1 MHEFLNLLK
10 SGELINHLTITL
22 QEVFIGFFIG
32 IFAGI
37 GMGLLFRWKQTLAK
51 IFLPYIQFLYSTPYV
66 AIVPLLMLWV
76 GIDLFFK
83 IASVVI
89 AVLPIMTIQT
99 YEGTRTVEKDFVN
112 LLRSMKFSNFQIVKK
127 VALPSSLFFIFTGMR
142 LSFGRAVVIAIV
154 AEFQASTAGIGY
166 LIQYSAQT
174 FDTTKLLVGVF
185 IISLI
190 SVLIIRLLVALEKY
204 IIKWH
209 PS

>member
-1 MHEFLNLLK
+1 MSQNITKKENKMKDLSLFLISLVLLLSAWEWSVNSGYLNIIFFSKPSSILHEFLNLLK

-99 YEGTRTVEKDFVN
+99 YEGTR
-112 LLRSMKFSNFQIVKK
+112 
-127 VALPSSLFFIFTGMR
+127 
-142 LSFGRAVVIAIV
+142 
-154 AEFQASTAGIGY
+154 
-166 LIQYSAQT
+166 
-174 FDTTKLLVGVF
+174 
-185 IISLI
+185 
-190 SVLIIRLLVALEKY
+190 
-204 IIKWH
+204 
-209 PS
+209 